1 MKKNELI
8 EQLNTAKVLSS
19 TVDID
24 KVIELIKQIETSSI
38 TAEMG
43 SEIIDRIERCL
54 DRNSDDLVDK
64 DTAEFELNYDN
75 RVELIR
81 VDVNVYEIIEHV
93 TEIVDSYVVLEEEED
108 EKNNENE
115 MDRGQESIILADVN
129 KGLGL
134 ESGGNPYAEF

>member
-38 TAEMG
+38 TPEMG

-108 EKNNENE
+108 IVEEEEKTIEPPTDE
-115 MDRGQESIILADVN
+115 VEPTS
-129 KGLGL
+129 
-134 ESGGNPYAEF
+134 EF